1 MSEAVI
7 EARGLE
13 KRFGP
18 VPALRGLNLE
28 VTTGAVLAVVGP
40 NGAGK
45 STLLRLLAGLA
56 RPSSANCDLL
66 AVRT

>member
-1 MSEAVI
+1 VSEAVI

-28 VTTGAVLAVVGP
+28 VTAGAVLAVVGP
-40 NGAGK
+40 NGAGQ
-45 STLLRLLAGLA
+45 STLLRLLAGRVRRSRGEPAGSVA
-56 RPSSANCDLL
+56 R
-66 AVRT
+66 